1 MDRSDIF
8 VYHQSGVALDIL
20 HRVLRVNRS
29 HFDRRVNVTILM
41 KNVSNP
47 VFFSSISGFSRF
59 VINSD
64 LR

>member
-20 HRVLRVNRS
+20 HRVLRVNWS